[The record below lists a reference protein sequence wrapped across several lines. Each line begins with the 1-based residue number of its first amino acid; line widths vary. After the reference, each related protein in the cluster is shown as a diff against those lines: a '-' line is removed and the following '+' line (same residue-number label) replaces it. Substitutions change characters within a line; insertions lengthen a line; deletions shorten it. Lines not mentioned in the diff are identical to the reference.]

1 MSSISED
8 IDMDVRRTW
17 VGRTLV
23 VMVASFVNGKCH
35 DIDIKEYNA
44 ENMPVDEIRRIV
56 KQNR

>member
-1 MSSISED
+1 MSRISAKIE
-8 IDMDVRRTW
+8 MDVRRTW

-44 ENMPVDEIRRIV
+44 TNMPIEEVRRMIR
-56 KQNR
+56 